1 MVSQCSFHLVVRWRQ
16 KEVPAGVIGDI
27 IDVRESVHLDS
38 TAQHVDQRHAHEA
51 HGEHE
56 ARWARSSDRW
66 GRSHTVDINYYA
78 AL

>member
-1 MVSQCSFHLVVRWRQ
+1 MVSHCSFHLVVHDGQ